1 MGMTIKEIR
10 TASGLTQK
18 AFADLLGIPKRTIEN
33 WEGGQRQ
40 PPDYIVKLIA
50 FYMENRPE

>member
-1 MGMTIKEIR
+1 MTIKEIR
-10 TASGLTQK
+10 AASGLTQK
-18 AFADLLGIPKRTIEN
+18 AFAELLGIPKRTIEN

-40 PPDYIVKLIA
+40 PPTYIVKLIA